1 MFIMIKRELEKN
13 LKETAKQFRVVAL
26 TGPRQSGKTT
36 LLKDIFKG
44 YKYFNLE
51 SLDTQNMVEA
61 DKAGFIRSN
70 NKIIIDEIQK
80 MPELMSMIQSVV
92 DERND
97 KGDFIISGSENL
109 LLSEKISQSL
119 AGRAS
124 YSKLL
129 PLSISELKKA
139 KLLKK
144 SFEEQILFGFYPA
157 IYSQKID
164 AEKYYDNY
172 IQTYLERDLRNMQ
185 NIQNLNLFRKFI
197 ALLAGR
203 IGQLVNYESIAND
216 VGVSRNTIENWI
228 SILEAS
234 FLVFRLQPY
243 YENFGKRN
251 IKSAKIYFTDVGLAC
266 YLLTIASVEELEKH
280 YLRGGLFENM
290 CILEIYKHILNN
302 GINANLFFYRDSSGK
317 EVDLL
322 IKKGLKI
329 IPIEIK
335 SSSSFSSE
343 FLKGIDYW
351 KNLNK
356 KDNEKGFVIYNGESL
371 KEIKGVKL
379 LNWKDIETIF
389 EN

>member
-1 MFIMIKRELEKN
+1 MLVMITREIAKN
-13 LKETAKQFRVVAL
+13 LKEIAKQFRVVAL

-36 LLKDIFKG
+36 LLKEIFKD

-51 SLDTQNMVEA
+51 SLDTQNIIGA
-61 DKAGFIRSN
+61 DKAGFVRSN
-70 NKIIIDEIQK
+70 KKVIIDEIQK
-80 MPELMSMIQSVV
+80 MPELMSMIQAVV
-92 DERND
+92 DERNI

-129 PLSISELKKA
+129 PLSILELKKA
-139 KLLKK
+139 KLIKS

-157 IYSQKID
+157 IYSEKID
-164 AEKYYDNY
+164 IEKYYDNY

-203 IGQLVNYESIAND
+203 IGQLVNYESLAND
-216 VGVSRNTIENWI
+216 VGVSRNTIESWI

-251 IKSAKIYFTDVGLAC
+251 IKSAKVYFTDVGLAC
-266 YLLTIASVEELEKH
+266 YLLTINSTEELEKH

-322 IKKGLKI
+322 IKSGLKM

-335 SSSSFSSE
+335 SSSSFSPE
-343 FLKGIDYW
+343 FLKGIEYW
-351 KNLNK
+351 RAISKKNSS
-356 KDNEKGFVIYNGESL
+356 EGVVIYAGESL
-371 KEIKGVKL
+371 KDIKGIRF
-379 LNWKDIETIF
+379 LNWKEIEKIF
-389 EN
+389 SN